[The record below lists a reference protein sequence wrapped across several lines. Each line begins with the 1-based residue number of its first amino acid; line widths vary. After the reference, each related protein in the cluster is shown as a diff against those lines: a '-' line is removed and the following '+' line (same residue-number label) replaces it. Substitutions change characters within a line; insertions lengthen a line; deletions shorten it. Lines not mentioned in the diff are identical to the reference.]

1 MGGKQVVFV
10 FAALVILGIAALVFR
25 FISAEPD
32 EILLTGVAPL
42 TEETLDMVVIRNNE
56 FETKIIKI
64 DGDWQV
70 GPYPVQRRRFED
82 MWATTQLFDEAE
94 LIAQNPENHPL
105 MGVSPENGTLVE
117 FWNQGDLV
125 EEFFVGDQQ
134 FAPIGERLITPWQ
147 NYVRLCYLRNP
158 EEDDVYGIF
167 CDFPDRFLPDP
178 KFWKHPLI
186 TEIPRDEVES
196 ISFRYPEEDFNLRIE
211 NSVWVLSQNGAEVGQ
226 ADPEKMLELLQAV
239 EYLVTSD
246 FPTDDELRR
255 LEDAGSFDLPDI
267 TMFIQVRTGAISRS
281 ARLLLLERDEG
292 GYFVKRQGQDYAFI
306 IDDQVAP
313 FILKRIA
320 DLIPPPP
327 ETGAEASTSAP

>member
-1 MGGKQVVFV
+1 MGGKQVGFV

-32 EILLTGVAPL
+32 EILISGVAPL
-42 TEETLDMVVIRNNE
+42 SEETLDKVVIRNNE
-56 FETKIIKI
+56 FETVIEKL
-64 DGDWQV
+64 DGDWLV

-82 MWATTQLFDEAE
+82 MWATTQMFDAAE
-94 LIAQNPENHPL
+94 LIATNPENHPL

-117 FWNQGDLV
+117 FWNGDELV

-147 NYVRLCYLRNP
+147 NFVRLCYLRNP

-196 ISFRYPEEDFNLRIE
+196 ISFRYPEEEFNLRIE
-211 NSVWVLSQNGAEVGQ
+211 NSVWVVSQEGAEVGQ

-246 FPTDDELRR
+246 FPTDDEMSR
-255 LEDAGSFDLPDI
+255 LNFDLADI
-267 TMFIQVRTGAISRS
+267 TIFIQVRTGAIARS

-292 GYFVKRQGQDYAFI
+292 GFYVKRQGQDYAFI
-306 IDDQVAP
+306 VDDQTAP
-313 FILKRIA
+313 FILKKIQ

-327 ETGAEASTSAP
+327 QSDAEASTSSP

>member
-1 MGGKQVVFV
+1 MGGKQVGFV
-10 FAALVILGIAALVFR
+10 FAALVVLGIAALVFR

-56 FETKIIKI
+56 FETKIEKV

-82 MWATTQLFDEAE
+82 MWSTTQLFDEAE
-94 LIAQNPENHPL
+94 LIATNPENHPL

-117 FWNQGDLV
+117 FWNEDELV

-196 ISFRYPEEDFNLRIE
+196 ISFRYPEEEFNLRIE
-211 NSVWVLSQNGAEVGQ
+211 NSVWVVSQGGAEVGQ
-226 ADPEKMLELLQAV
+226 ADPEVMLELLQAV
-239 EYLVTSD
+239 EYMVTSD
-246 FPTDDELRR
+246 FPTDDELTR
-255 LEDAGSFDLPDI
+255 LNFDLADI
-267 TMFIQVRTGAISRS
+267 TVFIQVRTGAISRS

-313 FILKRIA
+313 YMLKRIA
-320 DLIPPPP
+320 NLIPPPP
-327 ETGAEASTSAP
+327 QSDAEASTSGQ

>member
-1 MGGKQVVFV
+1 MGGKQVGFV
-10 FAALVILGIAALVFR
+10 FAALVVLGIAALVFR
-25 FISAEPD
+25 FISAEPEKIVIPD
-32 EILLTGVAPL
+32 VAPL
-42 TEETLDMVVIRNNE
+42 TEETLDKVVIRNNE
-56 FETKIIKI
+56 FETRIEKI
-64 DGDWQV
+64 DGDWLV

-82 MWATTQLFDEAE
+82 MWTTTEMFDEAE
-94 LIAQNPENHPL
+94 LIATNPENHPV

-117 FWNQGDLV
+117 FWNGDDLV

-147 NYVRLCYLRNP
+147 NFVRLCYLRNP
-158 EEDDVYGIF
+158 EEDDVYGIY

-196 ISFRYPEEDFNLRIE
+196 ISFRYPEEDYSLRIE
-211 NSVWVLSQNGAEVGQ
+211 NSVWVVSRDGAEVGQ

-246 FPTDDELRR
+246 FPTDDEMNR
-255 LEDAGSFDLPDI
+255 LNFDLADI

-292 GYFVKRQGQDYAFI
+292 GYFVKRQGQEYAYI
-306 IDDQVAP
+306 IDDQSAP

-327 ETGAEASTSAP
+327 QSDAEASTSSP

>member
-1 MGGKQVVFV
+1 MGGKQVGFV

-42 TEETLDMVVIRNNE
+42 TEETLDKVVIRNNE
-56 FETKIIKI
+56 FETIIEKA

-82 MWATTQLFDEAE
+82 MWTTTQLFHEAE
-94 LIAQNPENHPL
+94 LIATNPDNHPV

-117 FWNQGDLV
+117 FWNQGALI
-125 EEFFVGDQQ
+125 EEFFIGDQQ
-134 FAPIGERLITPWQ
+134 FAPIGERVITPWQ
-147 NYVRLCYLRNP
+147 NFVRLCYLRNP

-196 ISFRYPEEDFNLRIE
+196 ISFRYPEEEFNLKIE
-211 NSVWVLSQNGAEVGQ
+211 NSVWVVSQGGAEVGQ
-226 ADPEKMLELLQAV
+226 ADPEVMLELLQAV
-239 EYLVTSD
+239 EYMVTSD
-246 FPTDDELRR
+246 FPTDDELAR
-255 LEDAGSFDLPDI
+255 LNFDLADI

-292 GYFVKRQGQDYAFI
+292 GYFVKSQGQDYAFV
-306 IDDQVAP
+306 IDEQVAP
-313 FILKRIA
+313 FILKRLA
-320 DLIPPPP
+320 NLIPPPP
-327 ETGAEASTSAP
+327 QSDSEASTSSQ

>member
-1 MGGKQVVFV
+1 MGSRQVGIV

-42 TEETLDMVVIRNNE
+42 TEETLDKVVIRNNE
-56 FETKIIKI
+56 FETVIEKT
-64 DGDWQV
+64 DGDWLV

-82 MWATTQLFDEAE
+82 MWSTTQLFDEAE
-94 LIAQNPENHPL
+94 LIATNPENHPV

-117 FWNQGDLV
+117 FWNEGELI

-134 FAPIGERLITPWQ
+134 FAPIGERVITPWQ
-147 NYVRLCYLRNP
+147 NFVRLCYLRNP

-196 ISFRYPEEDFNLRIE
+196 ISFRYPEEEFNVKIE
-211 NSVWVLSQNGAEVGQ
+211 NSVWVVSQEGTEVGQ
-226 ADPEKMLELLQAV
+226 ADPEIMLELLQVV

-246 FPTDDELRR
+246 FPTDDELTR
-255 LEDAGSFDLPDI
+255 LNFDLADI
-267 TMFIQVRTGAISRS
+267 TIFIQVRTGAISRS

-306 IDDQVAP
+306 IDDQIAP
-313 FILKRIA
+313 FVLKRIA
-320 DLIPPPP
+320 NLVPPPP
-327 ETGAEASTSAP
+327 QSDSETTSSSQ

>member
-1 MGGKQVVFV
+1 MGGKQVGFV
-10 FAALVILGIAALVFR
+10 FAALVVLGIAALIFR
-25 FISAEPD
+25 FVSAEPEKIIISD
-32 EILLTGVAPL
+32 VAPL
-42 TEETLDMVVIRNNE
+42 TEETLDKIVIRNNE
-56 FETKIIKI
+56 FETEIEKI

-70 GPYPVQRRRFED
+70 GAYPVQRRRFED
-82 MWATTQLFDEAE
+82 MWATTQMFDEAE
-94 LIAQNPENHPL
+94 LIATNPDNHPV

-117 FWNQGDLV
+117 FWNGDDLV

-147 NYVRLCYLRNP
+147 NFVRLCYLRNP

-196 ISFRYPEEDFNLRIE
+196 ISFRYPEEEFNLRIE
-211 NSVWVLSQNGAEVGQ
+211 NSVWVVSQEGAEVGQ

-246 FPTDDELRR
+246 FPTDDEMTR
-255 LEDAGSFDLPDI
+255 LNFDFADI

-313 FILKRIA
+313 FVLKRIA

-327 ETGAEASTSAP
+327 QSDAEASTSTP

>member
-1 MGGKQVVFV
+1 MGGKQVGFV

-32 EILLTGVAPL
+32 EILISDVAPL
-42 TEETLDMVVIRNNE
+42 SEETLDKVVIRNNE
-56 FETKIIKI
+56 FETVIEKL
-64 DGDWQV
+64 DGDWLV

-82 MWATTQLFDEAE
+82 MWATTQMFDAAE
-94 LIAQNPENHPL
+94 LIATNPENHPL

-117 FWNQGDLV
+117 FWNGDELV

-147 NYVRLCYLRNP
+147 NFVRLCYLRNP

-196 ISFRYPEEDFNLRIE
+196 ISFRYPEEEFNLRIE
-211 NSVWVLSQNGAEVGQ
+211 NSVWVVSQEGAEVGQ

-246 FPTDDELRR
+246 FPTDDEMRR

-267 TMFIQVRTGAISRS
+267 TMFIQVRTGAIARS

-292 GYFVKRQGQDYAFI
+292 GFYVKRQGQDYAFI
-306 IDDQVAP
+306 VDDQTAP
-313 FILKRIA
+313 FILKKIQ

-327 ETGAEASTSAP
+327 QSDAEASTSSP

>member
-1 MGGKQVVFV
+1 MGGKQVGFV

-32 EILLTGVAPL
+32 EILLTGIAPL
-42 TEETLDMVVIRNNE
+42 TEETLDKVVIRNNE
-56 FETKIIKI
+56 FETIIEKT

-70 GPYPVQRRRFED
+70 GAYPVQRRRFED
-82 MWATTQLFDEAE
+82 MWSTTQLFDEAE
-94 LIAQNPENHPL
+94 LIATNPENHPV

-117 FWNQGDLV
+117 FWNAGELIQ
-125 EEFFVGDQQ
+125 EFFVGDQQ
-134 FAPIGERLITPWQ
+134 FAPIGERVITPWQ

-196 ISFRYPEEDFNLRIE
+196 ISFRYPEEEFNLKIE
-211 NSVWVLSQNGAEVGQ
+211 NSVWVVSQDGAEVGQ
-226 ADPEKMLELLQAV
+226 ADPEVMLELLQAV
-239 EYLVTSD
+239 EYMVTSD
-246 FPTDDELRR
+246 FPTDDELAR
-255 LEDAGSFDLPDI
+255 LNFDLADI
-267 TMFIQVRTGAISRS
+267 TMFIQVRTGSISRS

-292 GYFVKRQGQDYAFI
+292 GYFVKRQGQDYAFV

-313 FILKRIA
+313 FVLKRIA
-320 DLIPPPP
+320 NLIPPPP
-327 ETGAEASTSAP
+327 QSDSEASTSSQ

>member
-1 MGGKQVVFV
+1 MGGKQVGFV
-10 FAALVILGIAALVFR
+10 FAALVVLGIAALVFR
-25 FISAEPD
+25 FISAEPEKFIIQD
-32 EILLTGVAPL
+32 VAPL
-42 TEETLDMVVIRNNE
+42 TEETLDKVVIRNNE
-56 FETKIIKI
+56 FETKIEKI
-64 DGDWQV
+64 DGDWLV

-82 MWATTQLFDEAE
+82 MWTTTEMFDEAE
-94 LIAQNPENHPL
+94 LIATNPENHPV

-117 FWNQGDLV
+117 FWNGGDLIG
-125 EEFFVGDQQ
+125 EFFVGDQQ

-147 NYVRLCYLRNP
+147 NFVRLCYLRNP

-167 CDFPDRFLPDP
+167 CDFPDRFQPDP
-178 KFWKHPLI
+178 RFWKHPLI

-196 ISFRYPEEDFNLRIE
+196 ISFRYPEEAFSLRIE
-211 NSVWVLSQNGAEVGQ
+211 NSVWVVSQDGAEVGQ
-226 ADPEKMLELLQAV
+226 ADSEVMLQLLQAV

-246 FPTDDELRR
+246 FPTDDEMTR
-255 LEDAGSFDLPDI
+255 LNFDLADI

-306 IDDQVAP
+306 IDDQTAP
-313 FILKRIA
+313 FILKRIQ

-327 ETGAEASTSAP
+327 QSDAEASTSTP

>member
-1 MGGKQVVFV
+1 MGGKQVGFV

-42 TEETLDMVVIRNNE
+42 TEETLDKVVIRNNE
-56 FETKIIKI
+56 FETVIEKL

-82 MWATTQLFDEAE
+82 MWATTEMFDEAE

-147 NYVRLCYLRNP
+147 QFVRLCYLRDP

-196 ISFRYPEEDFNLRIE
+196 ISFRYPEEDFSLRIE
-211 NSVWVLSQNGAEVGQ
+211 NSVWVVSQGGAEVGQ
-226 ADPEKMLELLQAV
+226 ADPETMLQLLQAV

-246 FPTDDELRR
+246 FPTDDELGR
-255 LEDAGSFDLPDI
+255 LNFDLADI
-267 TMFIQVRTGAISRS
+267 TVFIQVRTGAISRS

-327 ETGAEASTSAP
+327 ETNTEASTSTP

>member
-10 FAALVILGIAALVFR
+10 FAALVILGLAALVFR

-42 TEETLDMVVIRNNE
+42 TEETLDKVVIRNNE
-56 FETKIIKI
+56 FETVIEKVE
-64 DGDWQV
+64 GDWQV

-82 MWATTQLFDEAE
+82 MWSTTEMFDEAE

-117 FWNQGDLV
+117 FWNQGELV

-147 NYVRLCYLRNP
+147 NYVRLCYLRDP
-158 EEDDVYGIF
+158 EQDDVYGIF
-167 CDFPDRFLPDP
+167 CDYPDRFQPDP
-178 KFWKHPLI
+178 KFWRHPLI
-186 TEIPRDEVES
+186 TEIARDEVET
-196 ISFRYPEEDFNLRIE
+196 ISFRYPEEDFSLSIE
-211 NSVWVLSQNGAEVGQ
+211 NSVWVVRQGGAEVGQ
-226 ADPEKMLELLQAV
+226 ADPEVMLQLLQAV

-246 FPTDDELRR
+246 FPTDDELSR
-255 LEDAGSFDLPDI
+255 LNFDLADI
-267 TMFIQVRTGAISRS
+267 TMFIQVRTSAISRS

-292 GYFVKRQGQDYAFI
+292 GYYVKRQGQDYAFI

-313 FILKRIA
+313 FILKRIS

-327 ETGAEASTSAP
+327 ETDAEASTSTSTP

>member
-1 MGGKQVVFV
+1 MGGKQVGFV
-10 FAALVILGIAALVFR
+10 FAALVVLGIAALVFR

-56 FETKIIKI
+56 FETRIEKV

-82 MWATTQLFDEAE
+82 MWSTTQLFDEAE
-94 LIAQNPENHPL
+94 LIATNPENHPL

-117 FWNQGDLV
+117 FWNEGDLV

-196 ISFRYPEEDFNLRIE
+196 ISFRYPEEEFNLRIE
-211 NSVWVLSQNGAEVGQ
+211 NSVWVVSQGGAEVGQ
-226 ADPEKMLELLQAV
+226 ADPEVMLELLQAV
-239 EYLVTSD
+239 EYMVTSD
-246 FPTDDELRR
+246 FPTDDELTR
-255 LEDAGSFDLPDI
+255 LNFDLADI
-267 TMFIQVRTGAISRS
+267 TVFIQVRTGAISRS

-313 FILKRIA
+313 YMLKRIA
-320 DLIPPPP
+320 NLIPPPP
-327 ETGAEASTSAP
+327 QSDAEASTSGQ

>member
-1 MGGKQVVFV
+1 MGGKQVGFV

-32 EILLTGVAPL
+32 EILISDVAPL
-42 TEETLDMVVIRNNE
+42 SEETLDKVVIRNNE
-56 FETKIIKI
+56 FETVIEKL
-64 DGDWQV
+64 DGDWLV

-82 MWATTQLFDEAE
+82 MWATTQMFDAAE
-94 LIAQNPENHPL
+94 LIATNPENHPL

-117 FWNQGDLV
+117 FWNGDELV

-147 NYVRLCYLRNP
+147 NFVRLCYLRNP

-196 ISFRYPEEDFNLRIE
+196 ISFRYPEEEFNLRIE
-211 NSVWVLSQNGAEVGQ
+211 NSVWVVSQEGAEVGQ

-246 FPTDDELRR
+246 FPTDDEMSR
-255 LEDAGSFDLPDI
+255 LNFDLADI
-267 TMFIQVRTGAISRS
+267 TMFIQVRTGAIARS

-292 GYFVKRQGQDYAFI
+292 GFYVKRQGQDYAFI
-306 IDDQVAP
+306 VDDQTAP
-313 FILKRIA
+313 FILKKIQ

-327 ETGAEASTSAP
+327 QSDAEASTSTP

>member
-1 MGGKQVVFV
+1 MGGKQVGFVFV
-10 FAALVILGIAALVFR
+10 ALVVLGIAALVFR
-25 FISAEPD
+25 FISAEPEKIVISD
-32 EILLTGVAPL
+32 VAPL
-42 TEETLDMVVIRNNE
+42 TEETLDKVVIRNNE
-56 FETKIIKI
+56 FETRIEKI
-64 DGDWQV
+64 DGDWLV

-82 MWATTQLFDEAE
+82 MWTTTEMFDEAE
-94 LIAQNPENHPL
+94 LIATNPENHPV

-117 FWNQGDLV
+117 FWNGDDLV

-147 NYVRLCYLRNP
+147 NFVRLCYLRNP
-158 EEDDVYGIF
+158 EEDDVYGIY

-196 ISFRYPEEDFNLRIE
+196 ISFRYPEEDYSLRIE
-211 NSVWVLSQNGAEVGQ
+211 NSVWVVSRDGAEVGQ

-246 FPTDDELRR
+246 FPTDDEMNR
-255 LEDAGSFDLPDI
+255 LNFDLADI

-306 IDDQVAP
+306 IDDQIAP

-327 ETGAEASTSAP
+327 QSDVEASTSSP

>member
-1 MGGKQVVFV
+1 MGGKQVGFV
-10 FAALVILGIAALVFR
+10 FAALVVLGIAALIFR
-25 FISAEPD
+25 FISAEP
-32 EILLTGVAPL
+32 EKILISGVATL
-42 TEETLDMVVIRNNE
+42 SEETLDKIVIRNNE
-56 FETKIIKI
+56 FETEIEKI
-64 DGDWQV
+64 DGDWRV

-82 MWATTQLFDEAE
+82 MWATTQMFDEAE
-94 LIAQNPENHPL
+94 LVAQNPENHPL

-117 FWNQGDLV
+117 FWNEGDLV

-134 FAPIGERLITPWQ
+134 FAPIGERIITPWQ
-147 NYVRLCYLRNP
+147 NFVRLCYLRDP
-158 EEDDVYGIF
+158 EQDDVYGIF

-178 KFWKHPLI
+178 RFWKHPLI

-196 ISFRYPEEDFNLRIE
+196 ISFRYPEEDFSLRIE
-211 NSVWVLSQNGAEVGQ
+211 NSVWVVSQDGAEVGQ
-226 ADPEKMLELLQAV
+226 ADSEKMLELLQAV

-246 FPTDDELRR
+246 FPTDDELTR
-255 LEDAGSFDLPDI
+255 LNFDLADI

-292 GYFVKRQGQDYAFI
+292 GYFVKRQGQEYAFI

-320 DLIPPPP
+320 DLLPPPP
-327 ETGAEASTSAP
+327 QSDAEASTSSP

>member
-1 MGGKQVVFV
+1 MGGKQVGFV
-10 FAALVILGIAALVFR
+10 FAALVILGIAAFVFR
-25 FISAEPD
+25 VVSVEPEKIVISN
-32 EILLTGVAPL
+32 VAPL
-42 TEETLDMVVIRNNE
+42 TEETLDKVVIRNNE
-56 FETKIIKI
+56 FETVIEKL

-70 GPYPVQRRRFED
+70 GLYPVQRRRFED
-82 MWATTQLFDEAE
+82 LWATTGLFDEAE
-94 LIAQNPENHPL
+94 LIATNPENHPV

-117 FWNQGDLV
+117 FWNGDDLV

-134 FAPIGERLITPWQ
+134 FAPIGERIITPWQ
-147 NYVRLCYLRNP
+147 NFVRLCYLRNP

-196 ISFRYPEEDFNLRIE
+196 ISFRYPEEEYSLRIE
-211 NSVWVLSQNGAEVGQ
+211 NSVWVVSQDGAEVGQ

-246 FPTDDELRR
+246 FPTDDEMSR
-255 LEDAGSFDLPDI
+255 LNFDLADV

-292 GYFVKRQGQDYAFI
+292 GYFIRRQGQDYSFI
-306 IDDQVAP
+306 IDDQTAP

-327 ETGAEASTSAP
+327 QSDAEASTSTP

>member
-1 MGGKQVVFV
+1 MGGKQVGFVFV
-10 FAALVILGIAALVFR
+10 ALVVLGIAALVFR
-25 FISAEPD
+25 FISAEP
-32 EILLTGVAPL
+32 EKIVIPNVAPL
-42 TEETLDMVVIRNNE
+42 TEETLDRVVIRNNE
-56 FETKIIKI
+56 FETVIQKI
-64 DGDWQV
+64 DGDWHV

-82 MWATTQLFDEAE
+82 MWATTQMFDEAE

-117 FWNQGDLV
+117 FWNGADLV

-134 FAPIGERLITPWQ
+134 FAPIGERVITPWQ
-147 NYVRLCYLRNP
+147 NFVRLCYLRNP

-196 ISFRYPEEDFNLRIE
+196 ISFRYPEEDFSLRIE
-211 NSVWVLSQNGAEVGQ
+211 NSVWVVSRDGAEVGQ
-226 ADPEKMLELLQAV
+226 ADPEVMLQLLEVV

-246 FPTDDELRR
+246 FPTDDELSR
-255 LEDAGSFDLPDI
+255 LNFDFADI
-267 TMFIQVRTGAISRS
+267 TVFIQVRAGAISRS
-281 ARLLLLERDEG
+281 ARLLLLERDDG
-292 GYFVKRQGQDYAFI
+292 GYFVKRQGQDYAYI
-306 IDDQVAP
+306 IDDQIAP

-327 ETGAEASTSAP
+327 ETDAEASTTTSTP

>member
-1 MGGKQVVFV
+1 MGGKQVGFV

-32 EILLTGVAPL
+32 EILLTGISPIS
-42 TEETLDMVVIRNNE
+42 EETLDKVVIRNNE
-56 FETKIIKI
+56 FETIIEKI
-64 DGDWQV
+64 DGDWHV

-82 MWATTQLFDEAE
+82 MWATTGMFGEAE
-94 LIAQNPENHPL
+94 LIATNPENHPL

-117 FWNQGDLV
+117 FWNEGGLV

-147 NYVRLCYLRNP
+147 NYVRLCYLRDP
-158 EEDDVYGIF
+158 EQDDVYGIF

-196 ISFRYPEEDFNLRIE
+196 ISFRYPEEEFTISIE
-211 NSVWVLSQNGAEVGQ
+211 NSVWVLRQEGAEVGQ
-226 ADPEKMLELLQAV
+226 ADPEVMLELLQAV

-246 FPTDDELRR
+246 FPTDDEMTR
-255 LEDAGSFDLPDI
+255 LNFDIADI
-267 TMFIQVRTGAISRS
+267 TIFIQVRTGAISRS
-281 ARLLLLERDEG
+281 ARLLLIQRDEG
-292 GYFVKRQGQDYAFI
+292 GYFIKRQGQDYAYI
-306 IDDQVAP
+306 LDDTATPYV
-313 FILKRIA
+313 LKRIA

-327 ETGAEASTSAP
+327 QTNSEASTSTP

>member
-1 MGGKQVVFV
+1 MGGKQVGFVFV
-10 FAALVILGIAALVFR
+10 TLVILGIAALVFR
-25 FISAEPD
+25 FISAEPN

-42 TEETLDMVVIRNNE
+42 TEETLDKVVIRNNE
-56 FETKIIKI
+56 FETVIEKL

-82 MWATTQLFDEAE
+82 MWATTQMFDEAQ

-147 NYVRLCYLRNP
+147 NFVRLCYLRDP

-196 ISFRYPEEDFNLRIE
+196 ISFRYPEEDFSLRIE
-211 NSVWVLSQNGAEVGQ
+211 NSVWVVSQGGAEVGQ
-226 ADPEKMLELLQAV
+226 ADPETMLQLLQAV

-246 FPTDDELRR
+246 FPTDDELGR
-255 LEDAGSFDLPDI
+255 LNFDLADI
-267 TMFIQVRTGAISRS
+267 TVFIQVRTGAISRS

-306 IDDQVAP
+306 IDDQIAP

-327 ETGAEASTSAP
+327 QSDAEASTSSQ

>member
-1 MGGKQVVFV
+1 MGGKQVGFV

-32 EILLTGVAPL
+32 EILLTGVPPL
-42 TEETLDMVVIRNNE
+42 TEETLDKVVIRNNE
-56 FETKIIKI
+56 FETIIEKT

-70 GPYPVQRRRFED
+70 GLYPVQRRRFED
-82 MWATTQLFDEAE
+82 MWSTTQLFDEAE
-94 LIAQNPENHPL
+94 LIATNPENHPV

-117 FWNQGDLV
+117 FWNEGELIQ
-125 EEFFVGDQQ
+125 EFFVGDQQ
-134 FAPIGERLITPWQ
+134 FAPIGERVITPWQ

-196 ISFRYPEEDFNLRIE
+196 ISFRYPEEEFNLKIE
-211 NSVWVLSQNGAEVGQ
+211 NSVWVVSQDGAEVGQ
-226 ADPEKMLELLQAV
+226 ADPEVMLELLQVV
-239 EYLVTSD
+239 EYMVTSD
-246 FPTDDELRR
+246 FPTDDELAR
-255 LEDAGSFDLPDI
+255 LNFDLADI

-292 GYFVKRQGQDYAFI
+292 GYFVKRQGQDYAFVI
-306 IDDQVAP
+306 NEQVAP
-313 FILKRIA
+313 FILKRLA
-320 DLIPPPP
+320 NLIPPPP
-327 ETGAEASTSAP
+327 QSDSEASTSSQ

>member
-10 FAALVILGIAALVFR
+10 FAALVILGMAALVFR
-25 FISAEPD
+25 FVSAEPD

-42 TEETLDMVVIRNNE
+42 EEETLDKVVIRNNE
-56 FETKIIKI
+56 FETVIEKV

-82 MWATTQLFDEAE
+82 MWATTALFDKAE

-117 FWNQGDLV
+117 FWNQDDLV

-147 NYVRLCYLRNP
+147 NFVRLCYLRNP

-167 CDFPDRFLPDP
+167 CDYPDRFQPDP

-186 TEIPRDEVES
+186 TEIARDEVET
-196 ISFRYPEEDFNLRIE
+196 ISFRYPEEDFSLSIE
-211 NSVWVLSQNGAEVGQ
+211 NSVWVVRQGGAEVGQ
-226 ADPEKMLELLQAV
+226 ADPEVMLQLLQAV

-246 FPTDDELRR
+246 FPTDDELSR
-255 LEDAGSFDLPDI
+255 LNFDLADI
-267 TMFIQVRTGAISRS
+267 TMFIQVRTGSIARS

-327 ETGAEASTSAP
+327 EANTETTTSTSTP

>member
-1 MGGKQVVFV
+1 MGGKQVGFV

-42 TEETLDMVVIRNNE
+42 TEETLDKVVIRNNE
-56 FETKIIKI
+56 FETIIEKT

-82 MWATTQLFDEAE
+82 MWTTTQLFDEAE
-94 LIAQNPENHPL
+94 LIATNPDNHPV

-117 FWNQGDLV
+117 FWNEGELI

-134 FAPIGERLITPWQ
+134 FAPIGERVITPWQ
-147 NYVRLCYLRNP
+147 NFVRLCYLRNP

-196 ISFRYPEEDFNLRIE
+196 ISFRYPEEEFNLKIE
-211 NSVWVLSQNGAEVGQ
+211 NSVWVVSQGGAEVGQ
-226 ADPEKMLELLQAV
+226 ADPEVMLELLQAV
-239 EYLVTSD
+239 EYMVTSD
-246 FPTDDELRR
+246 FPTDDELAR
-255 LEDAGSFDLPDI
+255 LNFDLADI

-292 GYFVKRQGQDYAFI
+292 GYFVKRQGQDYAFV
-306 IDDQVAP
+306 IDEQVAP
-313 FILKRIA
+313 FILKRLA
-320 DLIPPPP
+320 NLIPPPP
-327 ETGAEASTSAP
+327 QSDSEASTSSQ

>member
-1 MGGKQVVFV
+1 MGGKQVGFV
-10 FAALVILGIAALVFR
+10 FAALVVLGIAALVFR
-25 FISAEPD
+25 FISAEPERIIIGD
-32 EILLTGVAPL
+32 VAPL
-42 TEETLDMVVIRNNE
+42 SEETLDKVVIRNNE
-56 FETKIIKI
+56 FETVIEKL
-64 DGDWQV
+64 DGDWLV

-82 MWATTQLFDEAE
+82 MWSTTQMFDAAE
-94 LIAQNPENHPL
+94 LIATNPENHPL

-117 FWNQGDLV
+117 FWNGDELI

-147 NYVRLCYLRNP
+147 NFVRLCYLRNP
-158 EEDDVYGIF
+158 DEDDVYGIF

-196 ISFRYPEEDFNLRIE
+196 ISFRYPEEEFNLRIE
-211 NSVWVLSQNGAEVGQ
+211 NSVWVVSQEGAEVGQ

-246 FPTDDELRR
+246 FPTDDEMSR
-255 LEDAGSFDLPDI
+255 LNFDLADI
-267 TMFIQVRTGAISRS
+267 TMFIQVRTGAIARS

-292 GYFVKRQGQDYAFI
+292 GFYVKRQGQDYAFI
-306 IDDQVAP
+306 VDDQTAP
-313 FILKRIA
+313 FILKKIQ

-327 ETGAEASTSAP
+327 QSDAEASTSSP

>member
-1 MGGKQVVFV
+1 MGGKQVGFV

-32 EILLTGVAPL
+32 EILLTGVPPL
-42 TEETLDMVVIRNNE
+42 TEETLDKVVIRNNE
-56 FETKIIKI
+56 FETIIEKT

-70 GPYPVQRRRFED
+70 GLYPVQRRRFED
-82 MWATTQLFDEAE
+82 MWSTTQLFDEAE
-94 LIAQNPENHPL
+94 LIATNPENHPV

-117 FWNQGDLV
+117 FWNEGELIQ
-125 EEFFVGDQQ
+125 EFFVGDQQ
-134 FAPIGERLITPWQ
+134 FAPIGERVITPWQ

-196 ISFRYPEEDFNLRIE
+196 ISFRYPEEEFNLKIE
-211 NSVWVLSQNGAEVGQ
+211 NSVWVVSQDGAEVGQ
-226 ADPEKMLELLQAV
+226 ADPEVMLELLQVV
-239 EYLVTSD
+239 EYMVTSD
-246 FPTDDELRR
+246 FPTDDELAR
-255 LEDAGSFDLPDI
+255 LNFDLADI

-292 GYFVKRQGQDYAFI
+292 GYFVKSQGQDYAFV
-306 IDDQVAP
+306 IDEQVAP
-313 FILKRIA
+313 FILKRLA
-320 DLIPPPP
+320 NLIPPPP
-327 ETGAEASTSAP
+327 QSDSEASTSSQ

>member
-1 MGGKQVVFV
+1 MGGKQVGFV
-10 FAALVILGIAALVFR
+10 FAALVVLGIAALVFR
-25 FISAEPD
+25 FISAEPEKIIIQD
-32 EILLTGVAPL
+32 VAPL
-42 TEETLDMVVIRNNE
+42 TEQSLDKVVIRNNE
-56 FETKIIKI
+56 FETKIEKI
-64 DGDWQV
+64 DGDWLV

-82 MWATTQLFDEAE
+82 MWTTTEMFDEAE
-94 LIAQNPENHPL
+94 LIATNPENHPV

-117 FWNQGDLV
+117 FWNGDNLV

-134 FAPIGERLITPWQ
+134 FAPIGEQLITPWQ
-147 NYVRLCYLRNP
+147 NFVRLCYLRDP

-167 CDFPDRFLPDP
+167 CDFPDRFQPDP

-196 ISFRYPEEDFNLRIE
+196 ISFRYPEEEFNLRIE
-211 NSVWVLSQNGAEVGQ
+211 NSVWVVSQGGAEVGQ

-246 FPTDDELRR
+246 FPTDDEMSR
-255 LEDAGSFDLPDI
+255 LNFDLADI
-267 TMFIQVRTGAISRS
+267 TMFIQVRTGAIARS

-292 GYFVKRQGQDYAFI
+292 GFYVKRQGQDYSFI
-306 IDDQVAP
+306 IDDQTAP
-313 FILKRIA
+313 FVLKRIE

-327 ETGAEASTSAP
+327 QSDAEASTSTP

>member
-1 MGGKQVVFV
+1 MGGKQVGFV

-42 TEETLDMVVIRNNE
+42 TEETLDKVVIRNNE
-56 FETKIIKI
+56 FETIIEKA

-82 MWATTQLFDEAE
+82 MWTTTQLFHEAE
-94 LIAQNPENHPL
+94 LIATNPDNHPV

-117 FWNQGDLV
+117 FWNQGELI

-134 FAPIGERLITPWQ
+134 FAPIGERVITPWQ
-147 NYVRLCYLRNP
+147 NFVRLCYLRNP

-196 ISFRYPEEDFNLRIE
+196 ISFRYPEEEFNLKIE
-211 NSVWVLSQNGAEVGQ
+211 NSVWVVSQGGAEVGQ
-226 ADPEKMLELLQAV
+226 ADPEVMLELLQAV
-239 EYLVTSD
+239 EYMVTSD
-246 FPTDDELRR
+246 FPTDDELAR
-255 LEDAGSFDLPDI
+255 LNFDLADI

-292 GYFVKRQGQDYAFI
+292 GYFVKSQGQDYAFV
-306 IDDQVAP
+306 IDEQVAP
-313 FILKRIA
+313 FILKRLA
-320 DLIPPPP
+320 NLIPPPP
-327 ETGAEASTSAP
+327 QSDSEASTSSQ

>member
-1 MGGKQVVFV
+1 MGGKQVGFV
-10 FAALVILGIAALVFR
+10 FAALVVLGLAALVFR

-42 TEETLDMVVIRNNE
+42 SEETLDMVVIRNNE
-56 FETKIIKI
+56 FETKIEKV

-82 MWATTQLFDEAE
+82 MWSTTQLFDEAE
-94 LIAQNPENHPL
+94 LIATNPENHPL

-117 FWNQGDLV
+117 FWNEGDLV

-196 ISFRYPEEDFNLRIE
+196 ISFRYPEEEFNLRIE
-211 NSVWVLSQNGAEVGQ
+211 NSVWVVSQGGAEVGQ
-226 ADPEKMLELLQAV
+226 ADPEVMLELLQAV
-239 EYLVTSD
+239 EYMVTSD
-246 FPTDDELRR
+246 FPTDDELTR
-255 LEDAGSFDLPDI
+255 LNFDLADI
-267 TMFIQVRTGAISRS
+267 TVFIQVRTGAISRS

-313 FILKRIA
+313 YMLKRIA
-320 DLIPPPP
+320 NLIPPPP
-327 ETGAEASTSAP
+327 QSDAEASTSGQ

>member
-10 FAALVILGIAALVFR
+10 FAALVILGLAALVFR

-42 TEETLDMVVIRNNE
+42 TEETLDKVVIRNNE
-56 FETKIIKI
+56 FETVIEKL

-82 MWATTQLFDEAE
+82 MWATTALFDEAE

-147 NYVRLCYLRNP
+147 NFVRLCYLRNP
-158 EEDDVYGIF
+158 EGDDVYGIF

-186 TEIPRDEVES
+186 TEIPRDEVET
-196 ISFRYPEEDFNLRIE
+196 ISFRYPEEDFSLSIE
-211 NSVWVLSQNGAEVGQ
+211 NSVWVVSQGGAEVGQ

-246 FPTDDELRR
+246 FPTDDELNR
-255 LEDAGSFDLPDI
+255 LNFDLADI

-313 FILKRIA
+313 FILKRIS

-327 ETGAEASTSAP
+327 ETNTETTTSTSTP

>member
-1 MGGKQVVFV
+1 MGGKQVGFV

-32 EILLTGVAPL
+32 EILISGVAPL
-42 TEETLDMVVIRNNE
+42 SEETLDKVVIRNNE
-56 FETKIIKI
+56 FETVIEKL
-64 DGDWQV
+64 DGDWLV

-82 MWATTQLFDEAE
+82 MWATTQMFDAAE
-94 LIAQNPENHPL
+94 LIATNPENHPL

-117 FWNQGDLV
+117 FWNGDDLV

-147 NYVRLCYLRNP
+147 NFVRLCYLRNP

-196 ISFRYPEEDFNLRIE
+196 ISFRYPEEEFNLRIE
-211 NSVWVLSQNGAEVGQ
+211 NSVWVVSQEGAEVGQ

-246 FPTDDELRR
+246 FPTDDEMSR
-255 LEDAGSFDLPDI
+255 LNFDLADI
-267 TMFIQVRTGAISRS
+267 TIFIQVRTGAIARS

-292 GYFVKRQGQDYAFI
+292 GFYVKRQGQDYAFI
-306 IDDQVAP
+306 VDDQTAP
-313 FILKRIA
+313 FILKKIQ

-327 ETGAEASTSAP
+327 QSDAEASTSSP

>member
-1 MGGKQVVFV
+1 MGGKQVGFV

-42 TEETLDMVVIRNNE
+42 SEETLDKVVIRNNE
-56 FETKIIKI
+56 FETVIEKL

-70 GPYPVQRRRFED
+70 GAYPVQRRRFED

-94 LIAQNPENHPL
+94 LIATNPENHPL

-147 NYVRLCYLRNP
+147 NFVRLCYLRDP

-196 ISFRYPEEDFNLRIE
+196 ISFRYPEEDFSLRIE
-211 NSVWVLSQNGAEVGQ
+211 NSVWVVSQGGAEVGQ
-226 ADPEKMLELLQAV
+226 ADPETMLQLLQAV

-246 FPTDDELRR
+246 FPTDDELGR
-255 LEDAGSFDLPDI
+255 LNFDLADI
-267 TMFIQVRTGAISRS
+267 TVFIQVRTGAISRS

-327 ETGAEASTSAP
+327 QSDAEASTSTP

>member
-1 MGGKQVVFV
+1 MGGKQVGFV

-42 TEETLDMVVIRNNE
+42 TEETLDKVVIRNNE
-56 FETKIIKI
+56 FETIIEKT

-82 MWATTQLFDEAE
+82 MWTTTQLFHEAE
-94 LIAQNPENHPL
+94 LIATNPDNHPV

-117 FWNQGDLV
+117 FWNQGELI

-134 FAPIGERLITPWQ
+134 FAPIGERVITPWQ
-147 NYVRLCYLRNP
+147 NFVRLCYLRNP

-196 ISFRYPEEDFNLRIE
+196 ISFRYPEEEFNLKIE
-211 NSVWVLSQNGAEVGQ
+211 NSVWVVSQGGAEVGQ
-226 ADPEKMLELLQAV
+226 ADPEVMLELLQAV
-239 EYLVTSD
+239 EYMVTSD
-246 FPTDDELRR
+246 FPTDDELAR
-255 LEDAGSFDLPDI
+255 LNFDLADI

-292 GYFVKRQGQDYAFI
+292 GYFVKSQGQDYAFV
-306 IDDQVAP
+306 IDEQVAP
-313 FILKRIA
+313 FILKRLA
-320 DLIPPPP
+320 NLIPPPP
-327 ETGAEASTSAP
+327 QSDSEASTSSQ

>member
-1 MGGKQVVFV
+1 MGGKQVGFV

-32 EILLTGVAPL
+32 EILLTGVPPL
-42 TEETLDMVVIRNNE
+42 TEETLDKVVIRNNE
-56 FETKIIKI
+56 FETIIEKT

-70 GPYPVQRRRFED
+70 GLYPVQRRRFED
-82 MWATTQLFDEAE
+82 MWSTTQLFDEAE
-94 LIAQNPENHPL
+94 LIATNPENHPV

-117 FWNQGDLV
+117 FWNEGELIQ
-125 EEFFVGDQQ
+125 EFFVGDQQ
-134 FAPIGERLITPWQ
+134 FAPIGERVITPWQ

-196 ISFRYPEEDFNLRIE
+196 ISFRYPEEEFNLKIE
-211 NSVWVLSQNGAEVGQ
+211 NSVWVVSQDGAEVGQ
-226 ADPEKMLELLQAV
+226 ADPEVMLELLQAV
-239 EYLVTSD
+239 EYMVTSD
-246 FPTDDELRR
+246 FPTDDELAR
-255 LEDAGSFDLPDI
+255 LNFDLADI

-292 GYFVKRQGQDYAFI
+292 GYFVKSQGQDYAFV
-306 IDDQVAP
+306 IDEQVAP
-313 FILKRIA
+313 FILKRLA
-320 DLIPPPP
+320 NLIPPPP
-327 ETGAEASTSAP
+327 QSDSEASTSSQ

>member
-1 MGGKQVVFV
+1 MGGKQVGFV

-42 TEETLDMVVIRNNE
+42 TEETLDKVVIRNNE
-56 FETKIIKI
+56 FETIIEKT

-82 MWATTQLFDEAE
+82 MWSTTQLFDEAE
-94 LIAQNPENHPL
+94 LIATNPENHPV

-117 FWNQGDLV
+117 FWNEGELI

-134 FAPIGERLITPWQ
+134 FAPIGERVITPWQ

-196 ISFRYPEEDFNLRIE
+196 ISFRYPEEEFNLKIE
-211 NSVWVLSQNGAEVGQ
+211 NSVWVVSQDGAEVGQ
-226 ADPEKMLELLQAV
+226 ADPEVMLELLQVV
-239 EYLVTSD
+239 EYMVTSD
-246 FPTDDELRR
+246 FPTDDELAR
-255 LEDAGSFDLPDI
+255 LNFDLADI

-292 GYFVKRQGQDYAFI
+292 GYFVKRQGQDYAFVI
-306 IDDQVAP
+306 NEQVAP
-313 FILKRIA
+313 FILKRLA
-320 DLIPPPP
+320 NLIPPPP
-327 ETGAEASTSAP
+327 QSDSEASTSSQ

>member
-1 MGGKQVVFV
+1 MGGKQVGFV

-32 EILLTGVAPL
+32 EILLTGIAPL
-42 TEETLDMVVIRNNE
+42 TEETLDKVVIRNNE
-56 FETKIIKI
+56 FETIIEKT
-64 DGDWQV
+64 DGDWKV

-82 MWATTQLFDEAE
+82 MWSTTQLFDEAE
-94 LIAQNPENHPL
+94 LIATNPDNHPV

-117 FWNQGDLV
+117 FWNEGELI

-134 FAPIGERLITPWQ
+134 FAPIGERVITPWQ

-158 EEDDVYGIF
+158 DEDDVYGIF

-178 KFWKHPLI
+178 KFWRHPLI

-196 ISFRYPEEDFNLRIE
+196 ISFRYPEEEFNLKIE
-211 NSVWVLSQNGAEVGQ
+211 NSVWIVSQDGAEVGQ
-226 ADPEKMLELLQAV
+226 ADPEVMLELLQAV
-239 EYLVTSD
+239 EYMVTSD
-246 FPTDDELRR
+246 FPTDDELAR
-255 LEDAGSFDLPDI
+255 LNFDLADI

-281 ARLLLLERDEG
+281 ARLLLLERDAG
-292 GYFVKRQGQDYAFI
+292 GYFVKRQGQDYAFV

-320 DLIPPPP
+320 NLIPPPP
-327 ETGAEASTSAP
+327 QSDSEASTSSQ

>member
-1 MGGKQVVFV
+1 MGGKQVGFV

-32 EILLTGVAPL
+32 EILISGVAPL
-42 TEETLDMVVIRNNE
+42 SEETLDKVVIRNNE
-56 FETKIIKI
+56 FETVIEKL
-64 DGDWQV
+64 DGDWLV

-82 MWATTQLFDEAE
+82 MWATTQMFDAAE
-94 LIAQNPENHPL
+94 LIATNPENHPL

-117 FWNQGDLV
+117 FWNGDELI

-147 NYVRLCYLRNP
+147 NFVRLCYLRNP

-196 ISFRYPEEDFNLRIE
+196 ISFRYPEEEFNLRIE
-211 NSVWVLSQNGAEVGQ
+211 NSVWVVSQEGAEVGQ

-246 FPTDDELRR
+246 FPTDDEMSR
-255 LEDAGSFDLPDI
+255 LNFDLADI
-267 TMFIQVRTGAISRS
+267 TIFIQVRTGAIARS

-292 GYFVKRQGQDYAFI
+292 GFYVKRQGQDYAFI
-306 IDDQVAP
+306 VDDQTAP
-313 FILKRIA
+313 FILKKIQ

-327 ETGAEASTSAP
+327 QSDAEASTSSP